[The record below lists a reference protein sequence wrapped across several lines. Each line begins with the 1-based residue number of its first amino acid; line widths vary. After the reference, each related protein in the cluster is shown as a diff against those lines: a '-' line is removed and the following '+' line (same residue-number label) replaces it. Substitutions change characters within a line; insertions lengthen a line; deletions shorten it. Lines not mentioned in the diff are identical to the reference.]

1 MRKPEFKTL
10 LILTISFTVILALCD
25 YPSYQ
30 NDKVKQTV
38 MPVVEAAG
46 STNTEE
52 KKQYIPQNLDYSTMI
67 KEIKMQEGI
76 IEEEKEEKEE
86 NTKTALTVTEDRN
99 IKTAPS
105 EYMNIAIGFVREAM
119 QTTDEAEKR
128 TKVLNAFKFYKE
140 YLKHYP
146 GNLEGLLGAGTM
158 ATFLGKEEEAKNILM
173 EAYATYPSN
182 PRVHKAL
189 GDYSF
194 KFANFNNAI
203 EYYNLSLS
211 SGNLED
217 YATNLATAVCYE
229 KLGDIEKAITYYK
242 VSLHLNPNSELAK
255 RRVEMYAVMEQDGYE
270 ADTRKY
276 EDAVKLK
283 ENEDMELQD
292 LILDSYQI
300 R

>member
-1 MRKPEFKTL
+1 MKKPEFKTL
-10 LILTISFTVILALCD
+10 LIITISFTAILVLCD
-25 YPSYQ
+25 YPPYS
-30 NDKVKQTV
+30 NDKVKHTV
-38 MPVVEAAG
+38 MPIVEAA
-46 STNTEE
+46 SSANIKSED
-52 KKQYIPQNLDYSTMI
+52 KQYIPKNLDYSAMI
-67 KEIKMQEGI
+67 KDIKAQEGI
-76 IEEEKEEKEE
+76 IETEEE
-86 NTKTALTVTEDRN
+86 NKELNKIVATEDKT
-99 IKTAPS
+99 IKTSAAPS
-105 EYMNIAIGFVREAM
+105 EYMNIAIGFVKEAM
-119 QTTDEAEKR
+119 LTTDEAEKR
-128 TKVLNAFKFYKE
+128 TKVLNAYKFYKE

-146 GNLEGLLGAGTM
+146 GNIEALLGAGTM
-158 ATFLGKEEEAKNILM
+158 AIFLGKEEEAKNILM
-173 EAYATYPSN
+173 EAYATYPAN

-242 VSLHLNPNSELAK
+242 VSLHLNPNSTLAK
-255 RRVEMYAVMEQDGYE
+255 QRVEMYAVMEQDGYE

-276 EDAVKLK
+276 ENATKLQ

>member
-10 LILTISFTVILALCD
+10 LILTISFVAILALCD
-25 YPSYQ
+25 FSNYQ
-30 NDKVKQTV
+30 SDEVKQTV
-38 MPVVEAAG
+38 VPVVKAA
-46 STNTEE
+46 STNTAEE
-52 KKQYIPQNLDYSTMI
+52 KKQYIPQNLDYSAMI
-67 KEIKMQEGI
+67 KDIKSQEGI
-76 IEEEKEEKEE
+76 VEEETTEAP
-86 NTKTALTVTEDRN
+86 KTIAREDKN
-99 IKTAPS
+99 IKTSIEPS
-105 EYMNIAIGFVREAM
+105 AYINIAVVYVKEAM
-119 QTTDEAEKR
+119 LTTDEVEKR
-128 TKVLNAFKFYKE
+128 IKVLTAFKFYKE
-140 YLKHYP
+140 YLKYYP

-173 EAYATYPSN
+173 EAYATYPAN

-211 SGNLED
+211 SGNLKD

-242 VSLHLNPNSELAK
+242 VSLYLNPSSTLAK
-255 RRVEMYAVMEQDGYE
+255 QRVEMYAVMEQDGYE

-276 EDAVKLK
+276 EDAAKIE
-283 ENEDMELQD
+283 ENDDMELQD
-292 LILDSYQI
+292 LILDSYRI
-300 R
+300 K